1 MILDPQEI
9 RAEAYSSAR
18 TLIDSLEI
26 PANAALAATGSL
38 ARREMTSYS
47 DLDMVLIHAPDEHI
61 ADEAASALWYP
72 IWDAKYHLDYAV
84 RTPEECA
91 AVAETDV
98 AAALSQLDL
107 TFLGGNKQL
116 VDEARAKLYATWRVS
131 LQKNFDKFID
141 SSIERWRWAGS
152 DRVDDAPGD

>member
-1 MILDPQEI
+1 
-9 RAEAYSSAR
+9 
-18 TLIDSLEI
+18 
-26 PANAALAATGSL
+26 
-38 ARREMTSYS
+38 MTSYS

-72 IWDAKYHLDYAV
+72 IWDAKYYPDYAV

-141 SSIERWRWAGS
+141 S
-152 DRVDDAPGD
+152 DRKSTRLNSSHVSSSYAVFCLKNKTEV